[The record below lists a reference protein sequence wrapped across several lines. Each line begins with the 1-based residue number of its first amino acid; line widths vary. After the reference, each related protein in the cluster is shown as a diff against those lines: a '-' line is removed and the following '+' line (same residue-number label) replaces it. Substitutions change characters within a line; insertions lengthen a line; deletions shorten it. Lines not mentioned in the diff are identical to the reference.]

1 MSNVQQVAEMYAQ
14 ICLKRD
20 RRIKVEVDSDE
31 EWFLEMEISLM
42 EYRYYEMTGLT
53 VQQWHD
59 SLVTF
64 NDESNGL
71 VSKNG

>member
-14 ICLKRD
+14 ICIKRD
-20 RRIKVEVDSDE
+20 QRPNVEIGSDE
-31 EWFLEMEISLM
+31 EWYLEMEISLM
-42 EYRYYEMTGLT
+42 EYRYFEMTGLT

-71 VSKNG
+71 VSKHG